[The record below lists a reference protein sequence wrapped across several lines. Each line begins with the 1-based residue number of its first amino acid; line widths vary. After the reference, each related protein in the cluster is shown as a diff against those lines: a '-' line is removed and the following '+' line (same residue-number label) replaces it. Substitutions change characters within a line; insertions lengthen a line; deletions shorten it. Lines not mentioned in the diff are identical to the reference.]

1 MTLSLERPETVVL
14 EPVSD
19 DVMRVIM
26 TRTEVR
32 NAFDD
37 VLIRDLTTTFRNL
50 AGRGDIRAVI
60 LTGAGEAFSAGADLG
75 YMRRAADRDDEENI
89 EDAMAIAALMDA
101 VWTMPQTTIAR
112 VNGHAFGGAVGL
124 AACCDMAIA
133 SAKAIFAL
141 SEARLG
147 IIPGAISPYVVA
159 AIGARQARRWFQT
172 GERFDAATAH
182 AIGLVHQVVEGDALD
197 EAVDGFLAELRKAG
211 PMASRAAKALVAAV
225 DGKEIDAAIRRESA
239 ERIARQRAS
248 EEGREGLSAFLEKRR
263 PSWMD

>member
-1 MTLSLERPETVVL
+1 
-14 EPVSD
+14 
-19 DVMRVIM
+19 
-26 TRTEVR
+26 
-32 NAFDD
+32 
-37 VLIRDLTTTFRNL
+37 
-50 AGRGDIRAVI
+50 
-60 LTGAGEAFSAGADLG
+60 
-75 YMRRAADRDDEENI
+75 MRRAADRDDEENI

-133 SAKAIFAL
+133 PPRRSSRCPRRGWGSFRARSALCRRRDRRPAGSA
-141 SEARLG
+141 
-147 IIPGAISPYVVA
+147 VV
-159 AIGARQARRWFQT
+159 QT

-182 AIGLVHQVVEGDALD
+182 AIGLVHQVVGGRVGQ
-197 EAVDGFLAELRKAG
+197 AVDGFLAELRKAG

-248 EEGREGLSAFLEKRR
+248 EEDAKVSRLLEKRR
-263 PSWMD
+263 PSWMDWGMMGSASNAACCYPTHHANASDRQPGRNRCPGCPNREGHGSA